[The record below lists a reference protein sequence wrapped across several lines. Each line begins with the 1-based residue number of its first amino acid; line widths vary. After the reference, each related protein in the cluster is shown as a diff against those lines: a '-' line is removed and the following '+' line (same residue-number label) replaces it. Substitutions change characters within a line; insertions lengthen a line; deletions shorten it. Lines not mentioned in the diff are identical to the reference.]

1 MSLDLVGIASEHS
14 SFAPMASSKSL
25 PFRVVA
31 RFDDFK
37 SANAAAEKLRSY
49 FSSHAAEW
57 KDQELAV
64 PDVVILTNVVAVHHA
79 TKGGFGAAVKKVL
92 EDEDLDAEV
101 DDEDQGALT
110 FGATFRLPMG
120 KPGEELAKQL
130 HAFFDQG
137 AATPKLKDWK
147 TTLFGGITLSDGAA
161 KDVAWTHE
169 GSAFEMHLPASPA
182 AIDAIK
188 KTLMAK
194 KVEQLKLRLCHY
206 EDRERLG
213 TARATKE
220 KAQARAD
227 AEHEKVKPRGGGD
240 GGESDGAST
249 PMDLPTVG
257 RRFLFTGKMATL
269 VRDDA
274 KKRVEWLGGVAAS
287 SVSRDLDYLVVGDD
301 GSPLYGHGAKGNKI
315 LAAEKLQAHGAG
327 VKIISEKQFLELKRR
342 E

>member
-1 MSLDLVGIASEHS
+1 
-14 SFAPMASSKSL
+14 MASKSSSL
-25 PFRVVA
+25 PFRIVA
-31 RFDDFK
+31 RFRDFK
-37 SANAAAEKLRSY
+37 NANLAAEKLRAH
-49 FSSHAAEW
+49 FSSHASEW
-57 KDQELAV
+57 KDKELAV

-79 TKGGFGAAVKKVL
+79 KKGGFGPAVKKVL

-130 HAFFDQG
+130 HAFFDQR
-137 AATPKLKDWK
+137 ASIPKLKDWK
-147 TTLFGGITLSDGAA
+147 TALFGNVALTDGTANH
-161 KDVAWTHE
+161 VAWTHE
-169 GSAFEMHLPASPA
+169 GSAFEIHLPASPE

-194 KVEQLKLRLCHY
+194 KVEQLKLRLCEY
-206 EDRERLG
+206 DDLERLDTTR
-213 TARATKE
+213 TAKE

-227 AEHEKVKPRGGGD
+227 AEHEKVKPRGGGSSD
-240 GGESDGAST
+240 SDAPSGGPT
-249 PMDLPTVG
+249 DLPTVG

-327 VKIISEKQFLELKRR
+327 VKIISETKFLELKRR

>member
-1 MSLDLVGIASEHS
+1 LTLVAIASEHS
-14 SFAPMASSKSL
+14 CFAPMASSKSSSL
-25 PFRVVA
+25 PFRIVA

-37 SANAAAEKLRSY
+37 SANAASEKLRAY
-49 FSSHAAEW
+49 FSSHASEW
-57 KDQELAV
+57 KDKELAV
-64 PDVVILTNVVAVHHA
+64 PDVVILTNVVAVSHA
-79 TKGGFGAAVKKVL
+79 KKGGFGEAVKKVL

-101 DDEDQGALT
+101 EDEDQGALT

-130 HAFFDQG
+130 HAFFDQR
-137 AATPKLKDWK
+137 AVTPKLKDWK
-147 TTLFGGITLSDGAA
+147 TALFGNITLTVGNASG
-161 KDVAWTHE
+161 VAWTHE
-169 GSAFEMHLPASPA
+169 GSAFEMHMPACPAS
-182 AIDAIK
+182 IDAIK

-206 EDRERLG
+206 DDLDRLDS
-213 TARATKE
+213 ARTTKE

-227 AEHEKVKPRGGGD
+227 AEHEKVKPRGG
-240 GGESDGAST
+240 SDSDAPAGNS
-249 PMDLPTVG
+249 DFPTVG
-257 RRFLFTGKMATL
+257 RRFLFTGKMGTL